1 MKRYLM
7 TLVVV
12 TATALFFGAACEKA
26 QLEPEQVGLPQ
37 AERPADQL
45 AEELTD
51 IPPEA
56 RTAPGTVATISVG
69 EADFSV
75 EIAESAEERARG
87 LKGRE
92 SLAPRSGMWF
102 VFPETVQ
109 DEFWMKDTLVPLD
122 IVFVGEDMKVVHI
135 IENAVPGSTELLSS
149 PVAYRYVLEIPAG
162 SAEEYDIKVGDVA
175 EKRIGPR

>member
-7 TLVVV
+7 TIGVVAVAALV
-12 TATALFFGAACEKA
+12 FGTACEKA
-26 QLEPEQVGLPQ
+26 QMEPEKVGLPTT
-37 AERPADQL
+37 EPPADAL
-45 AEELTD
+45 AED
-51 IPPEA
+51 PPELGA
-56 RTAPGTVATISVG
+56 TAPGTVATIALG
-69 EADFSV
+69 NAGFSV
-75 EIAESAEERARG
+75 EIAESDEERAHG
-87 LKGRE
+87 LQGRE

-102 VFPETVQ
+102 IFPETVQ